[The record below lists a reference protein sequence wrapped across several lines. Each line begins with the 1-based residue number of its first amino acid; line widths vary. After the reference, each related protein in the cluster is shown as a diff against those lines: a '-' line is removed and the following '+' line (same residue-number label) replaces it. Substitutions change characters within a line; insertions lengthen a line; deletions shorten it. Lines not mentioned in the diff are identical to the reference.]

1 MTPHEIFAER
11 ANDRTWTPAPVNPE
25 VWSCNINL
33 EFRAAFD
40 ATTYKKHFSDLI
52 GKYTILHTNFDASGQ
67 SGPNGEYDWNGFVD
81 TAMEMDY
88 PGAPTRGVEET
99 RIKFLWYALKGS
111 DLNKRMAR
119 VVPAGTGVETFF
131 WDDDGDPDD
140 DGGADAWQKKRKAA
154 ADARRRQKQKTEQAG
169 AAGRR
174 ESAEMIE
181 ARSIQK
187 ATNNTI
193 MLDCC
198 KTAKETGCFDADM
211 ADLLKK
217 NTMAALQASLRDKDN
232 DDDDDEL

>member
-1 MTPHEIFAER
+1 MTKNENVTDDSSLANKQALRFAKYCECTNQV
-11 ANDRTWTPAPVNPE
+11 A
-25 VWSCNINL
+25 
-33 EFRAAFD
+33 
-40 ATTYKKHFSDLI
+40 SD
-52 GKYTILHTNFDASGQ
+52 
-67 SGPNGEYDWNGFVD
+67 
-81 TAMEMDY
+81 
-88 PGAPTRGVEET
+88 
-99 RIKFLWYALKGS
+99 
-111 DLNKRMAR
+111 
-119 VVPAGTGVETFF
+119 
-131 WDDDGDPDD
+131 
-140 DGGADAWQKKRKAA
+140 ADAWQKKRKAA

-217 NTMAALQASLRDKDN
+217 NTMAALQASLCDKDN
-232 DDDDDEL
+232 DDDDEL